1 MLRQVVVVEQG
12 FFGTLPPMTRSDS
25 AGDRAR
31 GWAGDLLWA
40 AWEHG
45 SRLATLGPNRARA
58 RRFGAFGEG
67 SAICFP
73 VAALFGERYIRIGE
87 RTIIGPYSSL
97 SAGVAPGHVP
107 LRDPVLTIG
116 DRTVIGKGSGI
127 VGHVQVDIGDDVWTG
142 HHVYITDANHG
153 YEDVDTPIG
162 LQFSGPKPVS
172 IGNGSWLGH
181 GAIVLAGATIGEHVV
196 IGAGSVVTTTIP
208 DRSVAV
214 GNPARV
220 IRRYVDGRGW
230 VRVPPDDRA
239 DR

>member
-1 MLRQVVVVEQG
+1 MPDNAGIGGWFRARAGSLVE
-12 FFGTLPPMTRSDS
+12 
-25 AGDRAR
+25 AGWERTARLATIGPRHTRAR
-31 GWAGDLLWA
+31 G
-40 AWEHG
+40 
-45 SRLATLGPNRARA
+45 
-58 RRFGAFGEG
+58 FGAFGAG

-73 VAALFGERYIRIGE
+73 VAALFGEQYVHIGE

-107 LRDPVLTIG
+107 LRDPVVTIG

-153 YEDVDTPIG
+153 YEDLTTPIG
-162 LQFSGPKPVS
+162 LQFAAPKPTSV
-172 IGNGSWLGH
+172 GNGSWLGH

-196 IGAGSVVTTTIP
+196 IGAGAVVTGEIP

-220 IRRYVDGRGW
+220 IRRYVDGDGW
-230 VRVPPDDRA
+230 VRV
-239 DR
+239 